1 MKTIIEK
8 VIGWDLKNK
17 RPNMNKPGLFGI
29 PEAFTHT
36 TEEQGRR
43 SLHGHFLIWIKGNDK
58 INENLYST
66 NKIERN
72 SAMEYVCKEVDR
84 TSSCELMS
92 RISKNNTRK

>member
-58 INENLYST
+58 INESLYST
-66 NKIERN
+66 NKFKDTLPWNMYAKKLTEQALVN
-72 SAMEYVCKEVDR
+72 
-84 TSSCELMS
+84 
-92 RISKNNTRK
+92 